1 MLFSLPM
8 SCRQKKLPGR
18 TLLSKVFFPAD
29 VLLRKVKEFFSEG
42 HRQVMHI
49 FPTDVLLRTLYEIF
63 SQFEETF

>member
-42 HRQVMHI
+42 RRQVMHI
-49 FPTDVLLRTLYEIF
+49 FPAVVLLRKSLQQIGKF
-63 SQFEETF
+63 